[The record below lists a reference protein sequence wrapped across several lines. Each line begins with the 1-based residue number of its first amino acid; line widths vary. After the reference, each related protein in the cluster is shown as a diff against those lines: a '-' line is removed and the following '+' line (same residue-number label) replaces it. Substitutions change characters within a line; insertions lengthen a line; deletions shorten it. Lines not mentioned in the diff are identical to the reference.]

1 MKIVC
6 GTLESLGHAI
16 ATLLQLMSL
25 YKGEQEI
32 HIPTLLVSRE
42 SSCCLDTSCLDVW
55 DFTSH
60 PVIDWIV
67 ASETAVLWRLI

>member
-42 SSCCLDTSCLDVW
+42 SSCCLNV
-55 DFTSH
+55 
-60 PVIDWIV
+60 
-67 ASETAVLWRLI
+67 

>member
-42 SSCCLDTSCLDVW
+42 SSCCLNVTLSQL
-55 DFTSH
+55 
-60 PVIDWIV
+60 
-67 ASETAVLWRLI
+67 LIELLHQKLQFCEK